1 MKLKWSHII
10 RWNGEIS
17 RAPFLLWAGL
27 LLVVKCNFDRLL
39 LRLVFDRDWS
49 VASYFFRPL
58 PWIDGLSPARNPS
71 EFALLLALS
80 LPFLWAGLALC
91 FQRLRSAQLPPWL
104 AVLFVV
110 PVVKWFLF
118 VALAFVPGRGKSE
131 AEDIAPDERR
141 PVASWMPASVFG
153 SAALAVGLTVLPA
166 LAVTA
171 LATQVLREYGWGLFA
186 GLPFCMGFLAAIIH
200 GGRERRSLAQSQ
212 WVAFV
217 AVALAGAA
225 LLALAFEGII
235 CLLMAAPLAFALAA
249 VGALAGHAV
258 QSGRRRGASAKLFGV
273 PLLAM
278 PLMLGTDSL
287 RTGPL
292 PLLKVVTAVEVEA
305 PVERVWPHVVEFS
318 DLPPPTEPLFRLG
331 IAYPIHAE
339 LHGHGAGAVRHC
351 VFSTGPFVEPIEV
364 WDEPRLLKFSVT
376 QNPAPM
382 QEWTPYREVHPPHL
396 NGFLVSRQGQFRLTA
411 LANGRTR
418 LEGTTWYHHSMW
430 PAAYWRLWSDQII
443 HRIHRRVLNHVKNLS
458 EERER

>member
-1 MKLKWSHII
+1 MKLKWSHLI
-10 RWNGEIS
+10 RWDGEIS

-27 LLVVKCNFDRLL
+27 LFVVKCNLDRLL
-39 LRLVFDRDWS
+39 LKLVFDRDWS
-49 VASYFFRPL
+49 VASYFFRPW

-71 EFALLLALS
+71 EFAVLLGVS

-91 FQRLRSAQLPPWL
+91 FKRLRSSRLPLWL

-118 VALAFVPGRGKSE
+118 VALALVPGRAKPE
-131 AEDIAPDERR
+131 LEDTAQDERR
-141 PVASWMPASVFG
+141 PVARWLPSSVFG
-153 SAALAVGLTVLPA
+153 SAALAVGVTVLLA
-166 LAVTA
+166 LAATA
-171 LATQVLREYGWGLFA
+171 LATQVLRDYGWGLFA

-200 GGRERRSLAQSQ
+200 GERERRSLAQSQ

-217 AVALAGAA
+217 AVALAGVA

-258 QSGRRRGASAKLFGV
+258 QASRRRGTPAKLFCV

-287 RTGPL
+287 RTGPP

-318 DLPPPTEPLFRLG
+318 ELPPPTEPLFRLG
-331 IAYPIHAE
+331 IAYPVHAE
-339 LHGHGAGAVRHC
+339 IHGHGAGAVRHC
-351 VFSTGPFVEPIEV
+351 VFSTGSFVEPIEV
-364 WDEPRLLKFSVT
+364 WDEPHLLKFSVT

-382 QEWTPYREVHPPHL
+382 QEWTLYREVHPPHL
-396 NGFLVSRQGQFRLTA
+396 DGFLVSRQGQFRLA
-411 LANGRTR
+411 PLPNGR
-418 LEGTTWYHHSMW
+418 
-430 PAAYWRLWSDQII
+430 
-443 HRIHRRVLNHVKNLS
+443 
-458 EERER
+458 